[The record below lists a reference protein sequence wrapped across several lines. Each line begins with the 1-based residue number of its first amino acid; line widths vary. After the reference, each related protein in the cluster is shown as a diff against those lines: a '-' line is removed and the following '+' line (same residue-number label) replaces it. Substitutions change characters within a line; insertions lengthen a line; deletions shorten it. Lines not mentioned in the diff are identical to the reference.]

1 MAKRPVAKRRR
12 KASARKRKRIIR
24 AYFLRFLLFLAA
36 LAIIFALFFGVRG
49 LVRKITSSSASGN
62 EVEEVVG
69 GESETR
75 LEFFNDGTL
84 NETIIEPFDEDIY
97 SEDGL
102 RTMVTGEIDEY
113 NSSKDEEGVGL
124 KYLKFSK
131 GEAILSIDY
140 SSAEDYEGFNGEKL
154 VFGKIADTD
163 PSEFTGNVTAV
174 KSGDVIGASD
184 IPDIKGTV
192 IILNA
197 DTTVRT
203 PKKIKYTGRGV
214 KLTGKKE
221 AMTSASEDGTQI
233 IIY

>member
-12 KASARKRKRIIR
+12 KASARKKKRIIR
-24 AYFLRFLLFLAA
+24 AYFLRFMLAFAA
-36 LAIIFALFFGVRG
+36 LAIVFVVFLGIRG
-49 LVRKITSSSASGN
+49 LVRKISSSSVSEN
-62 EVEEVVG
+62 EAEEVVE
-69 GESETR
+69 GESETH
-75 LEFFNDGTL
+75 LEFFDNGSL
-84 NETIIEPFDEDIY
+84 NETIIEPFDEDVY

-102 RTMVTGEIDEY
+102 KTMVTDEIDEY
-113 NSSKDEEGVGL
+113 NSSKDEEKVGL

-174 KSGDVIGASD
+174 KSGEIIGASE

-214 KLTGKKE
+214 TLTGKKE
-221 AMTSASEDGTQI
+221 AKTRASEDSTQI